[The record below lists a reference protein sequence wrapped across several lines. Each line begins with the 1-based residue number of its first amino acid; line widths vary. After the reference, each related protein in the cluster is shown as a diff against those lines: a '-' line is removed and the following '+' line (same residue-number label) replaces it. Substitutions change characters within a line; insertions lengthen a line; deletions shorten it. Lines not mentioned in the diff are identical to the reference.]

1 MNDQYLNLNDQALFG
16 CDKGHTFADK
26 VKTVMDGGGCPVC
39 EGRKVAR
46 EVNEGYY
53 VAVGGN
59 K

>member
-1 MNDQYLNLNDQALFG
+1 MNDQTINPNGQALFG
-16 CDKGHTFADK
+16 CDEGHTWLDH

-39 EGRKVAR
+39 EGRKVVR
-46 EVNEGYY
+46 EVNEGFY